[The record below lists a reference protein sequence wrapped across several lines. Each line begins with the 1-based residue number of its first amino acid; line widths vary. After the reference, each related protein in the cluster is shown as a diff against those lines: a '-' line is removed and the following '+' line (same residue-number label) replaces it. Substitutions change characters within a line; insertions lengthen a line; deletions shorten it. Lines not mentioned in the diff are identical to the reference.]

1 LLATAAVLTGFYTMR
16 QIALTFL
23 GEPRSQAA
31 AHATESPASMT
42 FPLIVLALFAVFGGY
57 VGVPEGFPVLSAL
70 FGQNWFHEFVGG
82 TLLERPKALPFS
94 AIPVLLSSLIALT
107 GLALGGLVYA
117 RRPLTA
123 GEPDPLVRLG
133 PIYAFLQNRWY
144 IDGLY
149 HRVFVRPTLWLAD
162 RAVALFMDRVVIDGF
177 LHGVAD
183 AVWSMGGALR
193 LFDRVVVNGIGDGI
207 GEAVKTAGRE
217 LRALQTGLVQNY
229 LLVVVLGVL
238 GFIVL
243 YTVAPMLRGF

>member
-1 LLATAAVLTGFYTMR
+1 MTM
-16 QIALTFL
+16 
-23 GEPRSQAA
+23 
-31 AHATESPASMT
+31 
-42 FPLIVLALFAVFGGY
+42 PLIILALFAVLGGY
-57 VGVPEGFPVLSAL
+57 VGVPEGFPVLGAL
-70 FGQNWFHEFVGG
+70 FGRNWFHEFVGG
-82 TLLERPKALPFS
+82 TLLEHPKAPPFN
-94 AIPVLLSSLIALT
+94 AVPVVLSSLIALS

-117 RRPLTA
+117 RRPLAA

-133 PIYAFLQNRWY
+133 PIHTFLRNRWY
-144 IDGLY
+144 IDDLY
-149 HRVFVRPTLWLAD
+149 HRVFVQPTLWLAE
-162 RAVALFMDRVVIDGF
+162 RAVAFFVDRVVIDGF

-207 GEAVKTAGRE
+207 GEAVKAAGRE